1 MELAEVDITKDPM
14 EVGPTAHYVM
24 GGIRVNA
31 STQETTVPGLYA
43 CGEAA
48 SGLHGANRLGGN
60 SLSDLITFGKR
71 AGEYAAKSSKS
82 LEQPILD
89 ESEIQSAIKQMLSP
103 LENQNGENPGQIY
116 DEMRD
121 MMQQKVGIIR
131 QKEELEEAIE
141 ELNSF
146 KQRAMK
152 SSSGTSRTYNSGW
165 HQALDLHNMAD
176 VSVACALAALT
187 REESRGG
194 HTRQDM
200 PEPEDDYWGKHINII
215 WMENDEIKI
224 RQEEVEPMS
233 EELQSVIAEVKDMI
247 AKRAEEQ
254 GGSA

>member
-1 MELAEVDITKDPM
+1 M
-14 EVGPTAHYVM
+14 
-24 GGIRVNA
+24 
-31 STQETTVPGLYA
+31 
-43 CGEAA
+43 
-48 SGLHGANRLGGN
+48 
-60 SLSDLITFGKR
+60 ITFGKR

-152 SSSGTSRTYNSGW
+152 SSSGTSRTYNSW
-165 HQALDLHNMAD
+165 
-176 VSVACALAALT
+176 LAPSFGFA
-187 REESRGG
+187 
-194 HTRQDM
+194 
-200 PEPEDDYWGKHINII
+200 
-215 WMENDEIKI
+215 
-224 RQEEVEPMS
+224 
-233 EELQSVIAEVKDMI
+233 
-247 AKRAEEQ
+247 
-254 GGSA
+254 